1 MKFFAATAANI
12 NDLAAEEA
20 RQVGADPE
28 SISVVPGGVEF
39 EGSLE
44 TAYRF
49 ALWSRTASR
58 LLLLIGTG
66 EGIESGDQL
75 YHRAMAV
82 PWFEHLTPDK
92 SFAVYATVRGSRW
105 LRDSRFGALK
115 VKDAIADQMREI
127 HDTRPYVDTETPD
140 LRVQMHIDGL
150 NGYFYIDLTGE
161 SLHRRGYRRSD
172 SAVSMKEHTASALLL
187 RAGWPAAAAEGKPL
201 IDPFCGS
208 GTIPIEAALMAAD
221 CAPGLLHPDTYAFL
235 IWKGHDALLWER
247 LLTEARE
254 RKLAGSSSVPPIY
267 GWDIDRRS
275 VQAAESHAFNAGM
288 EDHISFAVR
297 DITRLGRES
306 VPVPAGIIVSDPPYG
321 IRSSGGIRTSDGPR
335 FKDGGAHSERSRN
348 EGGYG
353 SQVSFRT
360 PDLETLYR
368 KTGETLAAIFPGWR
382 ISLICGE
389 PDLLRNLRMKP
400 DSTNSLFNG
409 GLKCTVAHYSVFSP
423 EERERMRTKAE
434 ERHIERETAELSLGA
449 EMFANRL
456 RKNRR
461 MLKAFFKRSGA
472 TSYRLY
478 DADMPEYSAAIDI
491 YEDRWVHLQEYAP
504 PLTVDPAA
512 AEIRLQEMVDGVNRV
527 TGIPYEQIFVKQRKR
542 QKGSKQYTRREKSS
556 PLYIMREHGLMFYV
570 NFVDYIDTGIFL
582 DHRPV
587 RQMIKDMSEGKR
599 FLNLFGYTGT
609 ATVHAAAGGALS
621 TMTVDA
627 SRTYLGWAEKNMEL
641 NGFTGMAHQYHQA
654 DCTQW
659 LEEHRH
665 RFDLIFL
672 DPPTFSKYS
681 ARP

>member
-20 RQVGADPE
+20 RQAGADPE

-127 HDTRPYVDTETPD
+127 HDARPYVDTETPD
-140 LRVQMHIDGL
+140 LRVQVHIDGL

-187 RAGWPAAAAEGKPL
+187 RAGWPGAAAEGKPL

-208 GTIPIEAALMAAD
+208 GTIPIEAALMASD

-235 IWKGHDALLWER
+235 IWKGHDAPLWER

-254 RKLAGSSSVPPIY
+254 RKLVGSGSVPPIY

-275 VQAAESHAFNAGM
+275 VQAAESHAFNAGV

-321 IRSSGGIRTSDGPR
+321 IRSSGGLRSDDGPTSEGLRNSEGPRTSNVPR
-335 FKDGGAHSERSRN
+335 LKDGGAHSERPRN
-348 EGGYG
+348 EGG
-353 SQVSFRT
+353 QVSFRT

-409 GLKCTVAHYSVFSP
+409 GLKCTVAHYSIFSP
-423 EERERMRTKAE
+423 EERERCGRKLKSVTSNG
-434 ERHIERETAELSLGA
+434 RLLSCP
-449 EMFANRL
+449 
-456 RKNRR
+456 RR
-461 MLKAFFKRSGA
+461 RDVRQPSAQEPPNAQGVFQAFGGY
-472 TSYRLY
+472 SYRLY
-478 DADMPEYSAAIDI
+478 DADMPGI
-491 YEDRWVHLQEYAP
+491 Q
-504 PLTVDPAA
+504 
-512 AEIRLQEMVDGVNRV
+512 RL
-527 TGIPYEQIFVKQRKR
+527 
-542 QKGSKQYTRREKSS
+542 
-556 PLYIMREHGLMFYV
+556 
-570 NFVDYIDTGIFL
+570 
-582 DHRPV
+582 
-587 RQMIKDMSEGKR
+587 
-599 FLNLFGYTGT
+599 
-609 ATVHAAAGGALS
+609 
-621 TMTVDA
+621 
-627 SRTYLGWAEKNMEL
+627 
-641 NGFTGMAHQYHQA
+641 
-654 DCTQW
+654 
-659 LEEHRH
+659 
-665 RFDLIFL
+665 
-672 DPPTFSKYS
+672 
-681 ARP
+681 